1 MQYAST
7 QVTLNTGFK
16 GMKIQIEAK
25 HTKLS
30 IKWILEKIQYEIQYA
45 IKNRA
50 NYDIESCLE
59 TIKTE

>member
-1 MQYAST
+1 
-7 QVTLNTGFK
+7 
-16 GMKIQIEAK
+16 MKIQIEAK